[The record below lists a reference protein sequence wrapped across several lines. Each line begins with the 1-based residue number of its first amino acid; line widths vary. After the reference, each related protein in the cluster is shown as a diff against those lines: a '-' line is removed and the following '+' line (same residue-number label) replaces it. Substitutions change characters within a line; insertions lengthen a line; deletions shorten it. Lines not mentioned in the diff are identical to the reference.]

1 MNLPPGAL
9 DALRDVHLPE
19 PVAFWPPAPG
29 WWIALGFV
37 LLLAVVAGLTIRAR
51 RASLRRAALREID
64 SLERT
69 YWAQSDD
76 HQLAV
81 ALSAL
86 LRRVAL
92 LRFRRDEVASLHGEA
107 RRSFLETTG
116 GERGFPTE
124 IGLTLEQVVYAGQ
137 AGTVELGS
145 GQDWIVAART
155 WIRRNA

>member
-1 MNLPPGAL
+1 MTLPPGAL

-29 WWIALGFV
+29 WWVALGGV

-51 RASLRRAALREID
+51 RASLRRAALREVD
-64 SLERT
+64 SLEQTYRT
-69 YWAQSDD
+69 RSDD

-92 LRFRRDEVASLHGEA
+92 LRFQRDEVASLHGEA
-107 RRSFLETTG
+107 RRSFLETTAG
-116 GERGFPTE
+116 KRGFPEE
-124 IGLTLEQVVYAGQ
+124 IGLALEQAVYAGP
-137 AGTVELGS
+137 AGIELGL
-145 GQDWIVAART
+145 GQDWIAAARA